1 MMIYNEFL
9 FKKDDEV
16 ICPSC
21 RRTGFL
27 NGDVLI
33 SKEEKLVKCSR
44 CGAFVK
50 YGKLQKVNNSEVEE
64 NEKQ

>member
-1 MMIYNEFL
+1 MMNYNEFL

-21 RRTGFL
+21 RKSVFVKE
-27 NGDVLI
+27 DILI
-33 SKEEKLVKCSR
+33 SKEGKLVKCNR

-64 NEKQ
+64 